1 MKKKIVA
8 FMLVIA
14 MVAIAAISGTL
25 AYFTDTDSAIN
36 VMTVGNVDIEQIEQ
50 ERGQNGELREFTQD
64 KMLLPM
70 GGAPA
75 WAAEEVTVNGDS
87 FKVFDS
93 ENVVDKIVTVENN
106 GNTDAYVRTIVAL
119 EAGDSAGEADDLWQN
134 YIAITDNADGEKVI
148 CEDNK
153 LYVEIS
159 GTYYIIVVYT
169 YTDALEAGAKSVAS
183 LTGVALYA
191 ETTQDVVANLGETY
205 EVLVL
210 SQAVQASDM
219 GDDAGAALDNAFG
232 DVDAENA
239 ADWFEAILPQA

>member
-8 FMLVIA
+8 FTLVAAML
-14 MVAIAAISGTL
+14 AIAIVGGTM
-25 AYFTDTDSAIN
+25 AYFMDTDSAIN
-36 VMTVGNVDIEQIEQ
+36 VMTIGKVDIEQIEQ
-50 ERGQNGELREFTQD
+50 ERNENGELVDFQND

-70 GGAPA
+70 GGDPA
-75 WAAEEVTVNGDS
+75 WAEERVTVNGDS

-106 GNTDAYVRTIVAL
+106 GTTAAYVRTIVAL
-119 EAGDSAGEADDLWQN
+119 EAGKSAEEAHDLWYN
-134 YIAITDNADGEKVI
+134 YIAITDNSDGETVI
-148 CEDNK
+148 VEDND
-153 LYVEIS
+153 LYVAIN

-169 YTDALEAGAKSVAS
+169 YTDALEAGAKSPAS

-191 ETTQDVVANLGETY
+191 ETTQEIVESFGETY

-219 GDDAGAALDNAFG
+219 GDDAGAALDKAFG
-232 DVDAENA
+232 DVDATNVA
-239 ADWFEAILPQA
+239 AWFTE